1 MHDAPA
7 APRLHSAMALLKY
20 IHAPAVG
27 FFYLGAYAFSLC
39 VLQKSKEITRK
50 RRSGILALA
59 TITLVAYTK
68 GVLYSFSRSIP
79 DENYEPP
86 KPAAIRCLGSILTW
100 TPIIYQIVS
109 CIIVGSSVPTG
120 EKGWDLEFVVN
131 CIRAAA
137 SLLLS
142 LDSLVIRSATT
153 LDSPDAEI
161 KEKRAKSLEE
171 GGWVGYLKAFSVVLP
186 YLFLRDDSKVMG
198 ALVARLIHVLSK
210 RALNLLAPRQ
220 LGIITN
226 KLSEPNPTMPWKDIS
241 LWVFYT
247 YINSYAGL
255 GVLDGI
261 AKMVIATSAH
271 RRITL
276 FVYQHVLGL
285 SMEFHTSKDSG
296 EVLKAIEQASL
307 DSLIDMVFFT
317 ACPILLDLV
326 VAMYY
331 VTSLFNAYMAFIIL
345 FMGAAYISIGWYSTS
360 LSQPKRRDYV
370 KKQRMESS
378 C

>member
-1 MHDAPA
+1 
-7 APRLHSAMALLKY
+7 
-20 IHAPAVG
+20 
-27 FFYLGAYAFSLC
+27 
-39 VLQKSKEITRK
+39 
-50 RRSGILALA
+50 
-59 TITLVAYTK
+59 
-68 GVLYSFSRSIP
+68 
-79 DENYEPP
+79 
-86 KPAAIRCLGSILTW
+86 
-100 TPIIYQIVS
+100 
-109 CIIVGSSVPTG
+109 
-120 EKGWDLEFVVN
+120 
-131 CIRAAA
+131 
-137 SLLLS
+137 
-142 LDSLVIRSATT
+142 
-153 LDSPDAEI
+153 
-161 KEKRAKSLEE
+161 
-171 GGWVGYLKAFSVVLP
+171 
-186 YLFLRDDSKVMG
+186 
-198 ALVARLIHVLSK
+198 
-210 RALNLLAPRQ
+210 
-220 LGIITN
+220 
-226 KLSEPNPTMPWKDIS
+226 MPWKDIS